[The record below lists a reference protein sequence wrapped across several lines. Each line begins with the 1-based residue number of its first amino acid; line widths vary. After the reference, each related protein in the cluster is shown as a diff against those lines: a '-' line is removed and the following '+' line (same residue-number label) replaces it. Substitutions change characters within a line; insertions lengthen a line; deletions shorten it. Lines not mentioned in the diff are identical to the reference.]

1 MTSLPPLIWLNER
14 ASQGIEGLI
23 SKSHAAPMD
32 LNEVVQWQVGV
43 DRQRAPKRMEDSW
56 LYGTAQFEALSDQQR
71 HEVLWLENARD
82 VSMFITLEQTLPPL
96 YVGYLNTYAG
106 KLAPEVYEY
115 LMIFSKEEIVH
126 TLMFQRYMKM
136 ANLPLFAPA
145 DGLFELLT
153 QQLPKMHPVAGII
166 CTLLIEWVA
175 ELSAMYVSQDEVV
188 DPLTREMFRAHH
200 VDEARHIAF
209 ARWVGESFFEQA
221 AEEDA
226 AKMRGL
232 MRGLMARLIP
242 QFTYNPEIAVHASFD
257 FPVAADDLELITQ
270 IRNSPA
276 NLAKNEKCFAP
287 IYSWLSK
294 LEVM

>member
-1 MTSLPPLIWLNER
+1 MTSLPPLIWLNQR
-14 ASQGIEGLI
+14 ADEGIQSLI

-32 LNEVVQWQVGV
+32 LNDVVRWEMGV
-43 DRQRAPKRMEDSW
+43 DRNQVPKMIEHSW
-56 LYGTAQFEALSDQQR
+56 LFGTPYFDALDAAQK

-106 KLAPEVYEY
+106 KMSPAVYEY

-145 DGLFELLT
+145 DGLYELLT

-175 ELSAMYVSQDEVV
+175 ELSAMYVSQASSV

-209 ARWVGESFFEQA
+209 ARWVGESFFEKA
-221 AEEDA
+221 SEEDA
-226 AKMRGL
+226 AKMRAL

-242 QFTYNPEIAVHASFD
+242 QFTYNPEIAAHTSFIFPIAS
-257 FPVAADDLELITQ
+257 DDEEAIEQ
-270 IRNSPA
+270 VRNSPA
-276 NLAKNEKCFAP
+276 NLAKNEACFAP
-287 IYSWLSK
+287 IYNWLHK